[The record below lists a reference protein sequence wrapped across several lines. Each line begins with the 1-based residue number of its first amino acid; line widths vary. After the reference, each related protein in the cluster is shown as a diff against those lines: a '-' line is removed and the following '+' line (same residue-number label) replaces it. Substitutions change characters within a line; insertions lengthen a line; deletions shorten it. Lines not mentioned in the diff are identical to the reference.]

1 MNATRPAILTESAG
15 PTASDLVA
23 PDCRGLDF
31 YRLDRGLRD
40 LLPLYLDPA
49 ALAHFEP
56 HFDRMGKLAGGRRDE
71 LAAAADKHTPGLH
84 PRDRYGRA
92 EGRVEYDPAAR
103 WREGQR

>member
-31 YRLDRGLRD
+31 YRLARGLRD

-56 HFDRMGKLAGGRRDE
+56 HFDRMGNITGGLLAE
-71 LAAAADKHTPGLH
+71 LADDADKHPPALH
-84 PRDRYGRA
+84 PPSAYRRAAVRRDYSTA
-92 EGRVEYDPAAR
+92 T
-103 WREGQR
+103 Q

>member
-40 LLPLYLDPA
+40 LLPPYLDPA

-56 HFDRMGKLAGGRRDE
+56 HFDRMGKLAGGRLDE
-71 LAAAADKHTPGLH
+71 FADDADKHPPVFH
-84 PRDRYGRA
+84 PRDRYGRDVRT
-92 EGRVEYDPAAR
+92 EKHMCELP
-103 WREGQR
+103 